1 VPRGKT
7 FDPDSKLDVSI
18 ELFWRRGVDA
28 TGVQDIVDAL
38 GVNRGSLYATYG
50 DKEQLWWATLSRY
63 CDLLYGQLLTVL
75 AEEGPL
81 VPRIRGLLEAL
92 ADPDSGRPRG
102 CLIVNAITERLP
114 HDAGTQEIVDHQ
126 VARVEVALMEAFRAA
141 GTADEIS
148 SRWSTRQLA
157 RFVVATI
164 QGLYVLDRA
173 GASREAMADVI
184 DVAMSALG

>member
-1 VPRGKT
+1 MPRGKT
-7 FDPDSKLDVSI
+7 FDPDSKLDIAV

-28 TGVQDIVDAL
+28 TGMHDIVEAL

-50 DKEQLWWATLSRY
+50 DKEQLWRATLSRY
-63 CDLLYGQLLTVL
+63 CDLLYGQLLAVL

-81 VPRIRGLLEAL
+81 LPRLRGLLESL

-114 HDAGTQEIVDHQ
+114 HDAGTREIVDHQ
-126 VARVEVALMEAFRAA
+126 VARVEGALIEAFRAA
-141 GTADEIS
+141 DAAGEIS

>member
-7 FDPDSKLDVSI
+7 FDPDSKLDVAV

-50 DKEQLWWATLSRY
+50 DKEQLWRAALSRY

-75 AEEGPL
+75 AEDGSL
-81 VPRIRGLLEAL
+81 LPRIRGLLEAL
-92 ADPDSGRPRG
+92 TDPDSGRPRG

-114 HDAGTQEIVDHQ
+114 HDAGTREVVDHQ

-141 GTADEIS
+141 DTVGEIS
-148 SRWSTRQLA
+148 SRWSARQLA

-173 GASREAMADVI
+173 GASRQAMTDVI
-184 DVAMSALG
+184 DVAMSALC

>member
-7 FDPDSKLDVSI
+7 FDPDSKLDVAVD
-18 ELFWRRGVDA
+18 LFWRRGVDA
-28 TGVQDIVDAL
+28 TSMQDIVDAL

-50 DKEQLWWATLSRY
+50 DKEQLWRATLSRY
-63 CDLLYGQLLTVL
+63 CDLVYGQLLAIL
-75 AEEGPL
+75 AEEGAL
-81 VPRIRGLLEAL
+81 LPRLRGLLEAL

-114 HDAGTQEIVDHQ
+114 HDAGTLEIVDHQ
-126 VARVEVALMEAFRAA
+126 VARVEGALLEAFRAA
-141 GTADEIS
+141 EAAGEIS
-148 SRWSTRQLA
+148 ARRSSRQLA

-173 GASREAMADVI
+173 GASRETMADVI